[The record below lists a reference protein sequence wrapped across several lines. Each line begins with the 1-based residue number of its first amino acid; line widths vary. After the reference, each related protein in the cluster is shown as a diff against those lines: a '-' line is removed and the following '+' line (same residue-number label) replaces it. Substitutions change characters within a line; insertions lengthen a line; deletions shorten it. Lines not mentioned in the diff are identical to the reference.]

1 MKGKIATAMVT
12 LGAIALLIGCAGVPK
27 IEAPKVIPEKHGKLA
42 YLYLTTDI
50 KKMTGVAQSYAKMA
64 VGETMVIYVRGGDET
79 GKWFKLPA
87 DVVVNWKPDREIE
100 VTPTIGHIV
109 TVKAVSSAAV
119 ASFLEA
125 TAMTKDGNKIEAM
138 MQIEIK

>member
-12 LGAIALLIGCAGVPK
+12 LGAIALLIGCAGMPK
-27 IEAPKVIPEKHGKLA
+27 VKAPKVIPEKHGKLA

-50 KKMTGVAQSYAKMA
+50 KKMTGVAQTYAKMA
-64 VGETMVIYVRGGDET
+64 VGKSMVVYVRGGDKT

-100 VTPTIGHIV
+100 VTPTIGHVV
-109 TVKAVSSAAV
+109 TVKAISPAA
-119 ASFLEA
+119 AGSYLEA

-138 MQIEIK
+138 MAIEIK